1 MKTLVR
7 RSAAGLAASA
17 LVAGAFA
24 ALPPAANAAVPP
36 EKAGKVAA
44 WGSSAE
50 SIAIPA
56 SLDGKTVTEV
66 AAGNNVNL
74 AVAGGTVT
82 AWGVLGQAP
91 LLVPEDLSDVVDVA
105 VGTSNAA
112 ALKSDGS
119 IVAWGADLSGINT
132 VPAEATPAKF
142 VEVGGTLA
150 FSVRTDG
157 TVKSWGSGA
166 ATPSNAIPDGLAD
179 VTQVAAG
186 SIHQL
191 ALKSDGHVV
200 GWGNPALPAA
210 YTIPDALQGHVTHI
224 AAGNLNSALLTD
236 DGKVTVL
243 GTLAAAPQP
252 AGLADETVVDVDV
265 TSSVVALTASGKV
278 YSWGG
283 AAALNEVPASL
294 DGAPVSAIA
303 AGTAHNVAL
312 VTTLHAV
319 ADPTIS
325 GTAKVGQTLTA
336 APGTFSLD
344 PAVETQWLANG
355 APIAGATG
363 TTLALTTAHVG
374 KRISVSQTATK
385 GADSVTATSA
395 QTAAVVPATVSSRLT
410 ASAATVRY
418 GTAPQV
424 RVNLAPRNA
433 TGSVEVR
440 KGSVL
445 LGRASVS
452 AGRATVVLSRTAL
465 GPGHH
470 LLSVRYIGDATTTPS
485 TFALR
490 LNVAKANANVSAKVK
505 TKRIVAKK
513 TKAKIA
519 VTVRATGVRA
529 VGTVVVYQGK
539 KKVGTARLKSNG
551 TAVVTLKKLTK
562 AGKTKLTIRYLGSS
576 TVNKATKTLKITI
589 RKR

>member
-7 RSAAGLAASA
+7 RGGAGLAASA

-24 ALPPAANAAVPP
+24 ALPPASNAAVPP

-44 WGSSAE
+44 WGTGTETITVPE
-50 SIAIPA
+50 S
-56 SLDGKTVTEV
+56 LNGKVVTAV
-66 AAGNNVNL
+66 AAGNNVTL
-74 AVAGGTVT
+74 AVADGTVT
-82 AWGVLGQAP
+82 PWGVLGQAP
-91 LLVPEDLSDVVDVA
+91 LVVPEDLSGVVDVA

-112 ALKSDGS
+112 ALKADGS
-119 IVAWGADLSGINT
+119 IVAWGADFSGINT
-132 VPAEATPAKF
+132 VPADATPAKS

-150 FSVRTDG
+150 FSVKTDG

-166 ATPSNAIPDGLAD
+166 ATPANVIPDGLAN
-179 VTQVAAG
+179 VTEVAAG
-186 SIHQL
+186 AVHQL
-191 ALKSDGHVV
+191 ALQSDGHVV
-200 GWGNPALPAA
+200 GWGNSALPAA
-210 YTIPDALQGHVTHI
+210 FTIPDAVQGHVTQI
-224 AAGNLNSALLTD
+224 AAGNISSALVTD

-243 GTLAAAPQP
+243 GTLASAPQP

-265 TSSVVALTASGKV
+265 TGSITALTASGKV

-283 AAALNEVPASL
+283 APALNEVPPSL
-294 DGAPVSAIA
+294 EGAPVSAIA
-303 AGTAHNVAL
+303 AGATHNVAL
-312 VTTLHAV
+312 VTTLHALV
-319 ADPTIS
+319 DPTIS
-325 GTAKVGQTLTA
+325 GTAKVGQTLA
-336 APGTFSLD
+336 ATPATFTLD
-344 PAVETQWLANG
+344 PGVTTQWLANG
-355 APIAGATG
+355 VPIAGATG

-385 GADSVTATSA
+385 GEDAVTATSG

-424 RVNLAPRNA
+424 QVNLAPHNA
-433 TGSVEVR
+433 TGTVEVR
-440 KGSVL
+440 KGSAL
-445 LGRASVS
+445 LGRASVR

-470 LLSVRYIGDATTTPS
+470 VLNVRYIGDATTTPS

-490 LNVAKANANVSAKVK
+490 LNVAKANAKVATRVK
-505 TKRIVAKK
+505 TKKIVAKK

-529 VGTVVVYQGK
+529 GGTVAVYRGK
-539 KKVGTARLKSNG
+539 KKIGTARLKSNG
-551 TAVVTLKKLTK
+551 TAVVTLKKLKK

-576 TVNKATKTLKITI
+576 TINKATKTIKVKI